1 MADISDTVQD
11 KRSDKELYS
20 YQKGAIDRIFLAFEE
35 APDDYHLLYQLP
47 TGGGKTVIFSEIVRQ
62 YLKTHKKKVLVM
74 THRVEL
80 CKQTSNMLTEFGVK
94 NKVVNSTANL
104 DDQNDY
110 MCFVAMVETLNNR
123 LLDDVLDV
131 SGVGLVII
139 DEAHYNSFTK
149 IFKFFSKSFLLGVTA
164 TPLSS
169 NTKLPMN
176 ENYNE
181 LIAGETIQALIE
193 NEFLAK
199 ANMYAYNVGLTSLTI
214 GANGDYTVKSSEDL
228 YTSTGMLTKLMQAY
242 DQRSKGKK
250 TLIFNNGINTSLYVY
265 ESFKQAG
272 LPIMH
277 LDNTASKKQRAYIL
291 DWFKHTPGAILSS
304 VSILTTGFDEAT
316 VESIILNRATKSLT
330 LYYQMIG
337 RGSRILKDKSEFD
350 VIDLGNNF
358 LRFGP
363 WGADLDWQKIFRN
376 PDTFLDNLL
385 EDEEIESF
393 FKYEMPEKLRAK
405 FSKSKDVYFDVK
417 AAYVDVL
424 RSDAQSKEVLARS
437 MDQHT
442 HIIIENSEDVYDAL
456 ELVDLL
462 NEDIN
467 FRLKQY
473 TKCISK
479 STYSFLSWLKTD
491 YRTRLKSHL
500 RKNFNTLFEDV
511 HGHPPVE
518 EE

>member
-304 VSILTTGFDEAT
+304 VSILTTGFDEPT

-363 WGADLDWQKIFRN
+363 WGADLDWQNIFRN

-417 AAYVDVL
+417 AAYVSVL
-424 RSDAQSKEVLARS
+424 RSDAQSKEVLVRS

-442 HIIIENSEDVYDAL
+442 QIIIENSEDVYDAL

-500 RKNFNTLFEDV
+500 RKNFNTLFEHI
-511 HGHPPVE
+511 HGNPPVE